1 MTARDRIVILVVASL
16 ALVVGSWLLV
26 IAPKR
31 GEASKLGAQVSAAQ
45 SQLATARSQ
54 VAAGEAARGS
64 YARDYTE
71 LARLGEA
78 VPADDNVAS
87 LIYQLQQAAS
97 STGIDF
103 RNLVLGSSGSSAAA
117 PTTGALAGAPAALP
131 PGATVGPAGLPIEPF
146 TFTFNGNFFH
156 LANFFGRVQQFVV
169 ASNKRLLVS
178 GRLMSLN
185 AISLGPGPKGF
196 PQITAS
202 INATTYLTPPAQG
215 ALGGATVSGPSAAGT
230 TQPVSSTPSTPAAT
244 AAITPPVR

>member
-131 PGATVGPAGLPIEPF
+131 PGLPIEPF